1 MTVAI
6 TRLDL
11 TEADLRALAARTQ
24 DARSSRRMLAIALLL
39 EGWSRE
45 SAGLGASLQCLWVGR
60 AVQPGA
66 PQRATASPVKRTRGH
81 GGGMGGA
88 RS

>member
-11 TEADLRALAARTQ
+11 TEADLRAAAALTQ
-24 DARSSRRMLAIALLL
+24 DARASRRMLAIALLL

-45 SAGLGASLQCLWVGR
+45 SAAEACAAHSDEVGR
-60 AVQPGA
+60 
-66 PQRATASPVKRTRGH
+66 
-81 GGGMGGA
+81 
-88 RS
+88 

>member
-24 DARSSRRMLAIALLL
+24 LGVSNAIAAILDTCGHCSRRP
-39 EGWSRE
+39 
-45 SAGLGASLQCLWVGR
+45 LGS
-60 AVQPGA
+60 
-66 PQRATASPVKRTRGH
+66 K
-81 GGGMGGA
+81 
-88 RS
+88 